1 MTKFKKT
8 ILDVGNCGP
17 DHSALGAMLRKHFD
31 VELLKADQL
40 SDTLA
45 TLQRQNVDLIL
56 INRKL
61 DIDYSDGIEILH
73 VLKKSEAYRDVPV
86 MLITNYAEHQQ
97 QAVAAGALLG
107 FGKLELHAPETLER
121 LRAILKPC
129 DVGTDAGTTQR

>member
-1 MTKFKKT
+1 MSRKVV
-8 ILDVGNCGP
+8 LDVGNCGP
-17 DHSALGAMLRKHFD
+17 DHSAISAMFRKHFD
-31 VELLKADQL
+31 VEILRADQL

-45 TLQRQNVDLIL
+45 TLQRQAVDLIL

-73 VLKKSEAYRDVPV
+73 AVKRSEAFRHIPV

-97 QAVAAGALLG
+97 QAIASGAILG

-121 LRAILKPC
+121 LRTVLQPADANP
-129 DVGTDAGTTQR
+129 GTR

>member
-1 MTKFKKT
+1 MSKKT

-17 DHSALGAMLRKHFD
+17 DHAALGSMLRKHFD

-45 TLQRQNVDLIL
+45 LLERQSIDLIL

-61 DIDYSDGIEILH
+61 DIDYSDGIDILH
-73 VLKKSEAYRDVPV
+73 ALKNSEDYRDIPV

-97 QAVAAGALLG
+97 MAIGAGAILG
-107 FGKLELHAPETLER
+107 FGKLELNAPETLQR
-121 LRAILKPC
+121 LEAVLKPSRAN
-129 DVGTDAGTTQR
+129 AGA

>member
-1 MTKFKKT
+1 MSKKT

-17 DHSALGAMLRKHFD
+17 DHSALGGMLRKHFD

-45 TLQRQNVDLIL
+45 TLQRQHVDLIL

-61 DIDYSDGIEILH
+61 DIDYSDGIEILY
-73 VLKKSEAYRDVPV
+73 VLKKSEDYRDIPV

-97 QAVAAGALLG
+97 QAVASGAILG
-107 FGKLELHAPETLER
+107 FGKLELNAPQTLQR
-121 LRAILKPC
+121 LEAVLKPSNASS
-129 DVGTDAGTTQR
+129 GA

>member
-1 MTKFKKT
+1 MSKKT

-17 DHSALGAMLRKHFD
+17 DHAALGSMLRKHFD

-45 TLQRQNVDLIL
+45 LLERQSIDLIL

-61 DIDYSDGIEILH
+61 DIDYSDGIDILH
-73 VLKKSEAYRDVPV
+73 ALKNSEDYRDIPV

-97 QAVAAGALLG
+97 LAIGAGAILG
-107 FGKLELHAPETLER
+107 FGKLELNAPETLQR
-121 LRAILKPC
+121 LEAVLKPSRAN
-129 DVGTDAGTTQR
+129 AGA